1 MSLAGGSLKKDEGR
15 EMRKKL
21 LWLIA
26 LSLPLILST
35 LAACTT
41 PVPLSEDDEATI
53 YAAVVRQL
61 YTVGHPYGGNPP
73 SWPVIYL
80 QRSTDDRAGD
90 PSSAEAKS
98 SILAESLREAIV
110 AALDDL
116 PAEFIWV
123 DDRREVMDES
133 IMAVKDNGALI
144 TLGNTYLQ
152 GGGTV
157 QVAAS
162 IYFAAEGGGGRTY
175 IVGRG
180 DGVWQVIGD
189 TGRIWIS

>member
-1 MSLAGGSLKKDEGR
+1 M
-15 EMRKKL
+15 
-21 LWLIA
+21 
-26 LSLPLILST
+26 LST

-41 PVPLSEDDEATI
+41 PVPLSEDDKATI

-61 YTVGHPYGGNPP
+61 YTVDHTYGSKPP
-73 SWPVIYL
+73 NWPVIYL
-80 QRSTDDRAGD
+80 QRSTDDRVGD
-90 PSSAEAKS
+90 SRSAEAKS
-98 SILAESLREAIV
+98 SILAESVQEAIV

-152 GGGTV
+152 GDGTV

-162 IYFAAEGGGGRTY
+162 LYFASEGGGGRTY
-175 IVGRG
+175 IVERV

-189 TGRIWIS
+189 TGKIWIS